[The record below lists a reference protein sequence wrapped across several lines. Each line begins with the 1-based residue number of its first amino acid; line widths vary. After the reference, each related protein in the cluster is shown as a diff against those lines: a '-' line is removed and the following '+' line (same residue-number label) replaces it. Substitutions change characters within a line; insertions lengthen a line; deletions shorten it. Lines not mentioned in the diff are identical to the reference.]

1 MKTFDNSAYKNEAKE
16 KWGDTKTHKEYLQ
29 KTSNYSADKWQEVN
43 DGLMAIFS
51 KFAECRKN
59 GHFASSDKAQALVE
73 ELKAYITENYYTC
86 TKEIL
91 SGLGQMYVCDTRF
104 RESIDKSG
112 IGTAEFVSEAIIEYV
127 KGK

>member
-1 MKTFDNSAYKNEAKE
+1 MKMFDNSAYKNEAKE
-16 KWGDTKTHKEYLQ
+16 KWGDTKAHKEHLQ

-43 DGLMAIFS
+43 RGLMSIFS
-51 KFAECRKN
+51 EFAKCKSLCLTS
-59 GHFASSDKAQALVE
+59 SSDKAQALVKK
-73 ELKAYITENYYTC
+73 LQDHITENYYTC

-104 RESIDKSG
+104 RESIDKNG